1 MAPVENDLW
10 INRTDGYFRY
20 RIPALVETEGDSI
33 LAFCEGRK
41 RTGGDD
47 DEIDILVKTSRDGG
61 VTWSDQRI
69 VVSEGTETCG
79 NPCPISDR
87 TTGVIWLLFCQNNQR
102 VFITSSDD
110 DGESWPKPREI
121 TPEVKNPAWS
131 FVGTGPCRGIQLH
144 SGRLI
149 APSWCDETP
158 GPVRWRPTVMGAV
171 QSSYVIYSDD
181 HGATWQRGDMLTR
194 DASDECAVVE
204 PEEGSL
210 YMNARSRQGR
220 LARASAWSRD
230 GGVSWS
236 EIAYCREMPEPSCQG
251 SMVRCDVDNGE
262 LESVILAHLSDPSE
276 RRQLN
281 LRLSRDGC
289 RSWPVTKILTEGPAG
304 YSDLAVARDGSILC
318 LYENRDG
325 LVLARCDVEWLQSGE
340 SAG

>member
-1 MAPVENDLW
+1 
-10 INRTDGYFRY
+10 
-20 RIPALVETEGDSI
+20 
-33 LAFCEGRK
+33 
-41 RTGGDD
+41 
-47 DEIDILVKTSRDGG
+47 
-61 VTWSDQRI
+61 
-69 VVSEGTETCG
+69 
-79 NPCPISDR
+79 
-87 TTGVIWLLFCQNNQR
+87 
-102 VFITSSDD
+102 
-110 DGESWPKPREI
+110 
-121 TPEVKNPAWS
+121 
-131 FVGTGPCRGIQLH
+131 
-144 SGRLI
+144 
-149 APSWCDETP
+149 
-158 GPVRWRPTVMGAV
+158 MGAV

-262 LESVILAHLSDPSE
+262 LESVILAHPSDPSE